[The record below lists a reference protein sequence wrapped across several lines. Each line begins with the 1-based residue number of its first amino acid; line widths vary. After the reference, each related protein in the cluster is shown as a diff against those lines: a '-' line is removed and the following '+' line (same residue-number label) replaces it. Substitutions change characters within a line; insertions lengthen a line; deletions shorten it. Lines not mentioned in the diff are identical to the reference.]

1 LSPYFRKQ
9 NARILLAN
17 NALEGLRRK
26 GLWGPSGQ
34 GLISRVFFYE
44 FLESGG
50 DGWGIV
56 KAVGG
61 QFIPK
66 PAYYAYQRYIGAHP

>member
-1 LSPYFRKQ
+1 M
-9 NARILLAN
+9 
-17 NALEGLRRK
+17 
-26 GLWGPSGQ
+26 
-34 GLISRVFFYE
+34 
-44 FLESGG
+44 ESGG

-66 PAYYAYQRYIGAHP
+66 PAYYAYQSYISRQ